1 MRHPP
6 LNRTCGYRQ
15 SDARYA
21 STATGKVDHMML
33 KAAVSLVALML
44 VMGAMIFIA
53 AGTLDYWQ
61 AWLFL
66 TCYFAA
72 SLIVSLW
79 LKSHDPALLQRRM
92 RGGPFAEG
100 ERSQKI
106 IMSITSLAF
115 VALLVIP
122 GFDRRYGWSDA
133 PDWVAIVGDAL
144 LLTGW
149 AGILAVFRANSYAA
163 ATIQV
168 ATGQTVI
175 STGPYGVVRHP
186 MYSAALVMFLGMP
199 LALGS
204 WWGVLVMAALVPTL
218 AWRLLDEERVLLR
231 DLNGYGDYR
240 RKVHWRL
247 IPLVW

>member
-1 MRHPP
+1 M
-6 LNRTCGYRQ
+6 LLRT
-15 SDARYA
+15 
-21 STATGKVDHMML
+21 V
-33 KAAVSLVALML
+33 VSLVALML

-66 TCYFAA
+66 ACYFAA
-72 SLIVSLW
+72 SLVVSLW
-79 LKSHDPALLQRRM
+79 LMRHDPALLQRRM

-100 ERSQKI
+100 ERSQKV

-122 GFDRRYGWSDA
+122 GLDRRYGWSDA
-133 PDWVAIVGDAL
+133 PDWVAILGDVL

-149 AGILAVFRANSYAA
+149 LGILAVFRANTYAA

-168 ATGQTVI
+168 AAGQTVI
-175 STGPYGVVRHP
+175 STGPYAVVRHP
-186 MYSAALVMFLGMP
+186 MYTAALVMFLGIP
-199 LALGS
+199 IALAS
-204 WWGVLVMAALVPTL
+204 WWGALVILVALPAL

-240 RKVHWRL
+240 RKVRWRL
-247 IPLVW
+247 IPLIW